1 MNDNRSVATID
12 APEFINL
19 EPYNPLISKCQIKVL
34 YVGENRNGSFIDK
47 KTAIQMANSL
57 PGTPIVGAYRE
68 DIEDFGG
75 HGHIMTI
82 EDGEIKFSVK
92 TKPYGFVAP
101 DAKVWFQKFTDTDEF
116 SNETVHEYMMTTGYL
131 WTGQYQEA
139 MSVIDAGKGQSMELD
154 EDTLDGHWARNS
166 KTGVEFFIINDAVF
180 SKLCILGDGVEP
192 CFEGANITSL
202 SEEYS
207 ADADFSRSLY
217 TMMNELKDALADE
230 GGLKMPKNQ
239 KEDMEPEV
247 VEPVAPVTVEPVIEE
262 MVELEP
268 EPKPVVEETHSGP
281 VTMSSLSEDS
291 PEFVDKKKEDEE
303 EKSSEPSKPDEEK
316 SSEPSKP
323 EDEDSTP
330 ADEEKDESESDD
342 EDKRKKTQ
350 HSLDDSLMAELE
362 ELRAFKLSIEN
373 EKKDAL
379 INKYHMLSDEDK
391 ASVIAHKEEYS
402 LEQIDEK
409 LALIYVRKNVDFDTV
424 DGKPEVE
431 TEVSPMLAFSLD
443 DDDIVNTGEAV
454 DAIQEALR
462 EYANR

>member
-47 KTAIQMANSL
+47 NTAIQMANSL

-68 DIEDFGG
+68 DIEDFGD

-101 DAKVWFQKFTDTDEF
+101 DARVWFQKFTDTDEF
-116 SNETVHEYMMTTGYL
+116 GNDMTHEYMMTTGYL

-139 MSVIDAGKGQSMELD
+139 MSVIENGKGQSMELD

-180 SKLCILGDGVEP
+180 SKLCILGDAVEP
-192 CFEGANITSL
+192 CFEGANVTAL
-202 SEEYS
+202 TDEYS
-207 ADADFSRSLY
+207 TDADFSRSLY

-230 GGLKMPKNQ
+230 GGLKMPKDQTENT
-239 KEDMEPEV
+239 KMEKVVVEEKP
-247 VEPVAPVTVEPVIEE
+247 VEPVELVEPAAEVAPAIEVEGQVEETVEPS
-262 MVELEP
+262 
-268 EPKPVVEETHSGP
+268 HGP

-291 PEFVDKKKEDEE
+291 SEFENKKKDEE
-303 EKSSEPSKPDEEK
+303 EQTDEQTDEDDASDSDEED
-316 SSEPSKP
+316 SKDDAP
-323 EDEDSTP
+323 QDDNED
-330 ADEEKDESESDD
+330 
-342 EDKRKKTQ
+342 DKKKKTQ

-379 INKYHMLSDEDK
+379 INKYHMLSDDDK
-391 ASVIAHKEEYS
+391 ASIVAHKEEYS

-443 DDDIVNTGEAV
+443 DDGIVNTGEAV
-454 DAIQEALR
+454 DAVQEALR
-462 EYANR
+462 EYTNR